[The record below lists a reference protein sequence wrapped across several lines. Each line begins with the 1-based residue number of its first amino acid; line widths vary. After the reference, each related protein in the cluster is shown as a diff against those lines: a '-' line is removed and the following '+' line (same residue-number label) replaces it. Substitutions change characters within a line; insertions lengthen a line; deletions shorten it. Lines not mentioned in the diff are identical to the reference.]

1 VRRLAV
7 TLIAA
12 TVAAVGCGGGGGDE
26 TQPPPPPKERV
37 ETVDKLPNLP
47 DRWKRY
53 ENRRGGFVVGLPPG
67 WKASD
72 RDRGPTSL
80 IRSYDRL
87 VAISISPDRTDEAL
101 GIDLDEFAA
110 RATAALPGLEGAAQ
124 PSDPKPYKHRYSAV
138 QSTLEARDAE
148 SGVNERVS
156 LIVIRRDHLVTFTV
170 VIAANADRRAR
181 SSERLA
187 REVVATLRS
196 RPPSSG

>member
-1 VRRLAV
+1 MRRLAV
-7 TLIAA
+7 TLIVVA
-12 TVAAVGCGGGGGDE
+12 VAAVGCGGDDDE
-26 TQPPPPPKERV
+26 TQPPPPPQEPV
-37 ETVDKLPNLP
+37 ETVHKLPKLP
-47 DRWKRY
+47 DAWKRY

-101 GIDLDEFAA
+101 GIDLDQFAA
-110 RATAALPGLEGAAQ
+110 RATAALPGLEGAAR
-124 PSDPKPYKHRYSAV
+124 PSDPKPYKHRYNAV
-138 QSTLEARDAE
+138 QSTLDAKDAE
-148 SGVNERVS
+148 SGVKERVS
-156 LIVIRRDHLVTFTV
+156 VIVIRRDDVVTFTV

-181 SSERLA
+181 PSERLA
-187 REVVATLRS
+187 REVVGTLRS

>member
-1 VRRLAV
+1 MQRLAV

-12 TVAAVGCGGGGGDE
+12 VLAVVGCGGDDDE
-26 TQPPPPPKERV
+26 KQPPPPTERV
-37 ETVDKLPNLP
+37 ETVDKLPKLP

-72 RDRGPTSL
+72 RDRGPVSL

-101 GIDLDEFAA
+101 GIDIDQFAA

-124 PSDPKPYKHRYSAV
+124 PSDPRPYKHRYEAV
-138 QSTLEARDAE
+138 QSTLEAKEAD
-148 SGVNERVS
+148 SGVKQRVS
-156 LIVIRRDHLVTFTV
+156 LIVIRRDHVVTFTA

-181 SSERLA
+181 PSERLA
-187 REVVATLRS
+187 RKVVATLRS